1 MNGLAGSFLR
11 INLRTRDV
19 KRSPTDES
27 FAKEWL
33 GARGFVSKIL
43 YDEVPLDADP
53 LGPQN
58 KVIVA
63 PGILTGT
70 FVPAGSKCGFG
81 AISPATNAVGD
92 SSMGGHFGPELKA
105 AGYDYLILEDISQD
119 PVYIKIEDDKVEMCD
134 AGHLWG
140 MRLHHP
146 VRGSGR
152 RLSGSRLRPTTSFA
166 R

>member
-19 KRSPTDES
+19 KRSPADET

-58 KVIVA
+58 KVVVA

-70 FVPAGSKCGFG
+70 FVPAGSKCGLG
-81 AISPATNAVGD
+81 QLPGD
-92 SSMGGHFGPELKA
+92 KCRGGFIHGWTFRA
-105 AGYDYLILEDISQD
+105 RTQS
-119 PVYIKIEDDKVEMCD
+119 
-134 AGHLWG
+134 
-140 MRLHHP
+140 
-146 VRGSGR
+146 RG
-152 RLSGSRLRPTTSFA
+152 L
-166 R
+166 